1 MLRPRR
7 GVRGE
12 LGVARAFSARVEVL
26 GSLARRGGRVAVL
39 AEALSE
45 DAIAVTLHLW
55 GLKSRL
61 ELIYFMIF
69 VGVGIIFT
77 LNGT

>member
-1 MLRPRR
+1 M
-7 GVRGE
+7 RGE

-26 GSLARRGGRVAVL
+26 GSLARRGGRVAAL

-55 GLKSRL
+55 SLRTRLKL
-61 ELIYFMIF
+61 VHCMVFMLIRPS
-69 VGVGIIFT
+69 T
-77 LNGT
+77 LNA